1 MCRFGWLARKSNPSS
16 PLPLPF
22 LVSPLSITISD
33 RFIHQWADI
42 NRFYRKQW
50 TMGIAIKIIL
60 EKLGGRERSVVLARS
75 YPCTCAHVHTHTHT
89 HVRTYTKAKA
99 SPLKGIRVFLGRN
112 GKERENYSLCIRVVW
127 IGEGSYDRA
136 SESSWILFLRSALDG
151 GKETRWQARSWLER
165 VWMPVRARNE

>member
-1 MCRFGWLARKSNPSS
+1 MNNGHRDKNNSGEAWRQRAVRCARA
-16 PLPLPF
+16 F
-22 LVSPLSITISD
+22 VSMHM
-33 RFIHQWADI
+33 RA
-42 NRFYRKQW
+42 
-50 TMGIAIKIIL
+50 
-60 EKLGGRERSVVLARS
+60 
-75 YPCTCAHVHTHTHT
+75 CTHTHTHT

-165 VWMPVRARNE
+165 V